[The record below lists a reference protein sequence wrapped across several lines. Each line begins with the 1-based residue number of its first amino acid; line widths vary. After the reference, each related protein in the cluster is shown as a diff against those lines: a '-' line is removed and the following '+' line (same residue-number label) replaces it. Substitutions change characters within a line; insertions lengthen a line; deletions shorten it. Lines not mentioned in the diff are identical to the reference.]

1 MDLDAEFARFTAELK
16 SVEETVAAEQAAA
29 PPPLA
34 PPPVRP
40 PPKVTQPKHLHPTLY
55 EVLACL
61 TVGLAIKGVQS
72 TARCECMTA
81 GLQVPLES
89 CTARFPRHPV

>member
-16 SVEETVAAEQAAA
+16 DVEETVAAQQAEA

-40 PPKVTQPKHLHPTLY
+40 PPKASRTH
-55 EVLACL
+55 
-61 TVGLAIKGVQS
+61 
-72 TARCECMTA
+72 
-81 GLQVPLES
+81 
-89 CTARFPRHPV
+89 